1 MSEARAS
8 LGERD
13 RRTLWHPF
21 TQMGDWLDGN
31 PVVIE
36 RGEGNYLIDTEQ
48 RRYFDG
54 VSSLWVNLHGHDHP
68 LLRARLH
75 AQIDR
80 IAHSTLLGLS
90 AVPPIEL
97 AEKLVALAP
106 AGLTRVFFSD
116 NGSTAMEIALKL
128 AFQFWQQQG
137 DPAARARTRF
147 VTFEHAYHGDTLG
160 AVSVGGIDAFH
171 ARFAALCF
179 PVLRASNTQIGSLE
193 RILSEHGREV
203 AAVCIEPLLQAAGGM
218 LTFPSGFLRRAREL
232 CDAAGT
238 LLIADEVAT
247 GFGRTGRM
255 FACEHEGVTPDLLA
269 LAKSLT
275 AGFLPLGATL
285 ASERIFEGFLGPVAD
300 SRQFFHGH
308 SYTGNAL
315 GCAAA
320 LANLEIFERE
330 AVLERIQPLIAQLA
344 RGLAELAQRRTVGD
358 VRQVGLMA
366 GVDLV
371 PDRASG
377 ARFDPAERVGH
388 LVCLA
393 LRAHGVMLRPLGDT
407 LVIMPPLSTSAAE
420 LDHMLD
426 ALSLC
431 IAEVTGG

>member
-1 MSEARAS
+1 MSAQADFA
-8 LGERD
+8 ERD

-21 TQMGDWLDGN
+21 TQMGEWLDGH

-36 RGEGNYLIDTEQ
+36 RGEGNYLIDTEG

-68 LLRARLH
+68 ILRARLH
-75 AQIDR
+75 AQLDR

-106 AGLTRVFFSD
+106 PGLTRVFFSD
-116 NGSTAMEIALKL
+116 NGSTAMEIAIKL
-128 AFQFWQQQG
+128 AFQFWQQQA
-137 DPAARARTRF
+137 DPAARRRTRF
-147 VTFEHAYHGDTLG
+147 VSFDQAYHGDTLG
-160 AVSVGGIDAFH
+160 AVSVGGIGAFH
-171 ARFAALCF
+171 ARFAPLCF
-179 PVLRASNTQIGSLE
+179 PILRASNREIGALE
-193 RILSEHGREV
+193 RILAEHGDEV
-203 AAVCIEPLLQAAGGM
+203 AAVCIEPLIQAAAGM
-218 LTFPSGFLRRAREL
+218 LIFPAGFLRRVREL
-232 CDAAGT
+232 CDSAGT

-255 FACEHEGVTPDLLA
+255 FACEHEGVSPDLLA

-285 ASERIFEGFLGPVAD
+285 ASERVFEGFLGPVAD

-330 AVLERIQPLIAQLA
+330 GVLERIEPLIGQLA
-344 RGLAELAQRRTVGD
+344 RRLAELGARASVGD

-371 PDRASG
+371 ADRGSG
-377 ARFDPAERVGH
+377 RRFDPADRVAQ
-388 LVCLA
+388 LVCTA
-393 LRAHGVMLRPLGDT
+393 LRRHGVILRPLGDT
-407 LVIMPPLSTSAAE
+407 LVIMPPLSTAPEE
-420 LDHMLD
+420 LDHLID